1 MEYLIFAI
9 ALVLV
14 LLVLMLK
21 GYADY
26 KRDEKQFI
34 KGFMM
39 SMGFYPKRNIR
50 QVSLKIS
57 PTIL

>member
-1 MEYLIFAI
+1 MQAVAGVDMEYLIFAI

-34 KGFMM
+34 
-39 SMGFYPKRNIR
+39 R